1 MKRRNG
7 FLNYGRLFSE
17 DDGAGGNNTP
27 GDENNDTVDDVDDI
41 IDDVKKEVDYK
52 ELLIKQQEQINLLL
66 AEKEERSKKVESKS
80 KKSPSLTLEDLE
92 SFYEKKDAQRRVNEK
107 LASYGLTGERLEKVK
122 NLPAE
127 AQQIILDTLKE
138 KVTLPN
144 TRKLGDGKTGGGK
157 GSVNLNSID
166 DMLNSIGSK

>member
-1 MKRRNG
+1 MKRRNE
-7 FLNYGRLFSE
+7 FLNYGRMFSE
-17 DDGAGGNNTP
+17 DDGAGGDAAP
-27 GDENNDTVDDVDDI
+27 EAENNDTEDDVDDV
-41 IDDVKKEVDYK
+41 IDSVKKEVDYRAMF
-52 ELLIKQQEQINLLL
+52 EKQQEQINLLL
-66 AEKEERSKKVESKS
+66 AEKEERNKKVDNKS

-107 LASYGLTGERLEKVK
+107 LASYGLTGERLEKVSK
-122 NLPAE
+122 LPAE
-127 AQQIILDTLKE
+127 HQQIILDALKE

-166 DMLNSIGSK
+166 DMLNSIGRK